1 MFNRLKHWLGF
12 SDRGRIIRPSPAL
25 WARVEARL
33 PFFAYLPARIR
44 PRLRALA
51 VDFLARK
58 EFYGA
63 HGLPLT
69 DEIMLTIAAQA
80 CLLILER
87 GLDAYCG
94 WSGIVVYPGEFIVPR
109 REMDEAGVVHEYE
122 IPLVGEAWPDGP
134 VLVAWFD
141 EDEEEDENGD
151 DDGDKSG
158 MSPDDS
164 CLNVVIHEFAHKLD
178 MGNGDVNGFPRLP
191 PGMSRLQWAQA
202 FSAAYRHLCEL
213 IDAGIETVLDPYA
226 ALNPGEFFA
235 VASESF
241 FETPLRLR
249 AAFPAVYKQLAAY
262 YGLDTATGEAGVRD
276 RRSRPG
282 DRGTGIGDR
291 IRETLGRIS

>member
-12 SDRGRIIRPSPAL
+12 SGKGRIIRPSPEL

-33 PFFAYLPARIR
+33 PFLAYLPAKIR

-80 CLLILER
+80 CLLILDR
-87 GLDAYCG
+87 GLAAYCG

-122 IPLVGEAWPDGP
+122 IPLIGEAWPDGP

-141 EDEEEDENGD
+141 EDEDGDGDDGDENGI
-151 DDGDKSG
+151 
-158 MSPDDS
+158 SPDGA
-164 CLNVVIHEFAHKLD
+164 CINVVIHEFAHKLD
-178 MGNGDVNGFPRLP
+178 MGNGNVNGFPRLP

-213 IDAGIETVLDPYA
+213 TDAGIETVLDPYA
-226 ALNPGEFFA
+226 TLNPGEFFA

-262 YGLDTATGEAGVRD
+262 YGLDTAMGEAGARD
-276 RRSRPG
+276 QEAR
-282 DRGTGIGDR
+282 IGDQGAEIGER